1 MLLMVSQN
9 LKSADLISL
18 SVSTKRFAPIAQH
31 ILYKSMTITR
41 TADDSPFSQV
51 LKTLLAQPELRSKVK
66 SVSLNC
72 RSTGKYNRSAAGCDL
87 RDKIEEAWGQLD
99 CNSDDYKQ
107 WALRLI
113 DCCEQGYAGVVLS
126 LLPNVVKLDIANDD
140 LQYMSLLQN
149 IQSRVPSCPEL
160 VLFGALQ
167 PMAPRIAGLSK
178 LQELTLAF
186 KSLGFLSWGFSR
198 LIDLT
203 IRWINENDI
212 ANVCGNENAPYH
224 LQNLKSLTIEVPS
237 HLDYSGL
244 TGQWK
249 SLLQKLF
256 DTLKIPSLDRLSVKI
271 YSGQYSHCV
280 PFDVQDLMSVVHTAH
295 SGISNLSIH
304 NHARVIDYLDSN
316 HGLIPTKKFL
326 NLRHLS
332 VSFSAFGPAYAKFKN
347 IPEII
352 PRSIQHIRLLNPSK
366 DVLFWL
372 NMLEIS
378 RKEYPDLKTVSLVS
392 DMDTPDWKPI
402 YRLLLQK
409 QVTNFEKLGIRV
421 GVVRE

>member
-1 MLLMVSQN
+1 
-9 LKSADLISL
+9 
-18 SVSTKRFAPIAQH
+18 
-31 ILYKSMTITR
+31 MTITR
-41 TADDSPFSQV
+41 TVDNAPFSQV
-51 LKTLLAQPELRSKVK
+51 LRTLLAQPELRSKVK

-72 RSTGKYNRSAAGCDL
+72 RSTGKYKRSAAGCDL

-99 CNSDDYKQ
+99 CSSDDYKQ

-126 LLPNVVKLDIANDD
+126 LLPNVVELDIANED

-160 VLFGALQ
+160 WLFGALQ
-167 PMAPRIAGLSK
+167 PMAPRIPGLSK

-186 KSLGFLSWGFSR
+186 KSLGFLSWGFPR
-198 LIDLT
+198 VTDLT

-224 LQNLKSLTIEVPS
+224 LPNLKSLTIEVPS
-237 HLDYSGL
+237 HLDYNGL

-249 SLLQKLF
+249 TLLQKLF
-256 DTLKIPSLDRLSVKI
+256 DTLKIPSLEQFVVKI

-280 PFDVQDLMSVVHTAH
+280 PFDIQDLMSILHTAH
-295 SGISNLSIH
+295 SGISDLSIH
-304 NHARVIDYLDSN
+304 NDARVMEYLDSN
-316 HGLIPTKKFL
+316 HGLLSTNNFL

-332 VSFSAFGPAYAKFKN
+332 ISFSAFGPAYTKFKN
-347 IPEII
+347 IQEIV
-352 PRSIQHIRLLNPSK
+352 PRSIQHIGLLHPSK

-378 RKEYPDLKTVSLVS
+378 RNEYPDLKTVSLVGG
-392 DMDTPDWKPI
+392 MDTPDWKPI
-402 YRLLLQK
+402 YRLILQK
-409 QVTNFEKLGIRV
+409 QVKSFEKLGIRV
-421 GVVRE
+421 RVVRE